1 MKKTLSPLLMVTHD
15 LKDLWDVMS
24 QDLKEAMEAVLTDID
39 DSASVR
45 INYDVGVTE
54 DKDVCLM
61 IYLTD
66 CSLN

>member
-15 LKDLWDVMS
+15 LKDLWEVMS